1 MPEGSHGRDIRP
13 SQGAFRSI
21 DQVSS
26 NNPRIQQARRITS
39 SKDHGPSV
47 RHRIRNIALALGIIA
62 GGGAGVAHIVDE
74 VSKPPAESFQSYHSM
89 LKQIDTNKYLVEI
102 HKEGEKDL
110 VIRHDPYMPDF
121 DDRQEGRDNYIEM
134 NDIISINGTA
144 WDGKTPFIIENT
156 PIAMATD
163 PSSGILEAPWLAVEL
178 EHKSPLGDIT
188 KTVGFISHS
197 SSTDSHITPIDS
209 SGGIISARFENGQLT
224 GKNELGETVVPADQ
238 VGIASIAG
246 HSVTTQV
253 GNPQS

>member
-26 NNPRIQQARRITS
+26 NNPRIQQATRITS
-39 SKDHGPSV
+39 SKNDGPSV
-47 RHRIRNIALALGIIA
+47 RRRIRNIALALGIIA
-62 GGGAGVAHIVDE
+62 GGGTGVAHIVDE
-74 VSKPPAESFQSYHSM
+74 VSKPPAETFQSYHN
-89 LKQIDTNKYLVEI
+89 LITQIDMNKYLVEI

-134 NDIISINGTA
+134 NDIVSINGTA

-156 PIAMATD
+156 PVAMATD
-163 PSSGILEAPWLAVEL
+163 PTSGILTAPWFAVEL
-178 EHKSPLGDIT
+178 EHRSPLGDFT
-188 KTVGFISHS
+188 KTIGFISHS
-197 SSTDSHITPIDS
+197 STTDSHITPIESDS
-209 SGGIISARFENGQLT
+209 SIVNARFENGQLT

-238 VGIASIAG
+238 VGLASIAG
-246 HSVTTQV
+246 HSVTTQS
-253 GNPQS
+253 GNPKS